1 MHCIQAVSYTD
12 SYRIKKKPCEL
23 EAEQFDVTL
32 FRKVIS
38 TRIREKNIVF
48 HAERKRNEL
57 QNRQQTRAM
66 HDRESTYYFPENKRG

>member
-12 SYRIKKKPCEL
+12 SYQIKKKPHEL

-66 HDRESTYYFPENKRG
+66 HDRASTYYFPENKRG